1 MKTAVVATVL
11 LASFAARAA
20 DYSAFETH
28 GFKSRQGSIPYR
40 LLKPNQIEAG
50 KKYPLVLVLHG
61 FGERGTDNEKQLKDF
76 APLFLKSALRDKFPC
91 FVVVPQAPGSWIEH
105 AVFDKPIPLSPK
117 PPSALALAVE
127 LVESTT
133 KKDPVDPDRVYLL
146 GYSNGACAV
155 WDLLERLPK
164 AWAAAVPMAGAGDP
178 SHIAAAKSVPIWAFH
193 GSKDPTIPIERMH
206 EMESALRG
214 GRPSVVHRR
223 QRRSSLRRQSQGP
236 GRSEPLA
243 VDVRPT
249 PGSARRLLR
258 GSGRQEGE
266 ASHKSSK
273 RSQIAPRLRSRS
285 NGPICAVRREWGA
298 KRLRRGDRC

>member
-206 EMESALRG
+206 EMESALRAAG
-214 GRPSVVHRR
+214 GHPLYTVVKDGVHYDAKAKALADPSLLPWMFAQRRGRPAVSFEEAAGKKAKLPT
-223 QRRSSLRRQSQGP
+223 SLQN
-236 GRSEPLA
+236 E
-243 VDVRPT
+243 V
-249 PGSARRLLR
+249 
-258 GSGRQEGE
+258 
-266 ASHKSSK
+266 K
-273 RSQIAPRLRSRS
+273 
-285 NGPICAVRREWGA
+285 
-298 KRLRRGDRC
+298 